1 MNQARRTQGDHPDQN
16 REFRSLQ
23 RSIELDVRK
32 GLDMPCRFRAPLIIF
47 ITLLFL
53 APVAHAGVGT
63 KDPDPGPSV
72 ARLWDEQ
79 LLDAIRVDIPK
90 PPVHARNLFHLSVAM
105 WDAWAAYSPTAVGY
119 LVKEKLQAVDVEAA
133 RAEAISYAAYRLLKY
148 RFPVGYLDADDKPCH
163 PNDAI
168 SQAEFD
174 SQMDALGYD
183 RTFVSTEGDSPA
195 ALGNRIAAAVIAYGQ
210 GDGSNEGVGLC
221 YPDDT
226 GYSPVNPSLIIKLPG
241 TGSLVDPNRWQPL
254 AFDYYVTQNGIVIGR
269 LIQKFVGVG
278 WADVRPF
285 ALGPEDVNSGTGLP
299 MDPGPQ
305 PRLGGAGDQ
314 VVKDAM
320 VELLRLSGRLDPS
333 ENLFIDAAPG
343 AMFNDSLGA
352 DDGTGYALNPV
363 TKLPY
368 LPNIVNRADYQR
380 VVTEF
385 WADGPRSE
393 TPPGHWNVIANDLSD
408 DPLMR
413 RKRIGGAGN
422 PVDGLEWDV
431 KVYLALNGA
440 VHDAAIWAW
449 GNKNF
454 YDSSRPITLI
464 RYMAGLGQ
472 SSDPSLPSYH
482 RDGLPLV
489 PGVIELVTPE
499 TTRPG
504 GRHANLAGH
513 EGEIAI
519 RAWRGA
525 PPDPTTQTGGV
536 GWRRGVQWLPY
547 MPKNFVTPPFP
558 GYTSGHS
565 AFSRSAAEV
574 LAAITGMAYFPGG
587 LKSFVAPQN
596 GYLAI
601 EHGPGATVELQWAT
615 YYDAADQAGI
625 SRRFGGIHP
634 YYDDYPSRIAGSRIG
649 RKAWAKAQELYGP
662 KTVTMCQNPAGGPS
676 QSRTITIDASAVA
689 AHLAQGDRI
698 GPCVGGSAA
707 RGAGLPARN

>member
-1 MNQARRTQGDHPDQN
+1 
-16 REFRSLQ
+16 
-23 RSIELDVRK
+23 
-32 GLDMPCRFRAPLIIF
+32 MPRRFRVPLIGF
-47 ITLLFL
+47 VMLLFL
-53 APVAHAGVGT
+53 APVSQAAAGD
-63 KDPDPGPSV
+63 KDPGAGPSV

-119 LVKEKLQAVDVEAA
+119 LVKEKVRAVDVEAA

-148 RFPVGYLDADDKPCH
+148 RFPEGAIDADGKPCH

-168 SQAEFD
+168 SQADFD
-174 SQMDALGYD
+174 AQMDALGYD

-226 GYSPVNPSLIIKLPG
+226 GYAPVNPNLIFKLPG
-241 TGSLVDPNRWQPL
+241 AGSLVDPNRWQPL
-254 AFDYYVTQNGIVIGR
+254 AFDYFVTQNGIPIGR
-269 LIQKFVGVG
+269 QVQRFVGVG
-278 WADVRPF
+278 WGDVRPF
-285 ALGPEDVNSGTGLP
+285 ALVPEDVNPATGLAI
-299 MDPGPQ
+299 DPGPQ
-305 PRLGGAGDQ
+305 PRLGGPGDQ

-320 VELLRLSGRLDPS
+320 VELIRLSGRLDPS
-333 ENLFIDAAPG
+333 EGQLIDASPG
-343 AMFNDSLGA
+343 AIFNDSLGS
-352 DDGTGYALNPV
+352 DDGTGYPMNPV
-363 TKLPY
+363 TKMPY
-368 LPNIVNRADYQR
+368 APDLVNRADYQR
-380 VVTEF
+380 VVTEY
-385 WADGPRSE
+385 WADGPHSE
-393 TPPGHWNVIANDLSD
+393 TPPGHWNVIANDVSD
-408 DPLMR
+408 HPLML
-413 RKRIGGAGN
+413 RKRIGGAGR
-422 PVDGLEWDV
+422 PVGALEWDV

-464 RYMAGLGQ
+464 RYMAALGQ
-472 SSDPSLPSYH
+472 SSDPSLPSYNP
-482 RDGLPLV
+482 DGLPLA
-489 PGVIELVTPE
+489 PDVIELVTPE

-504 GRHANLAGH
+504 GRHASLAGH

-519 RAWRGA
+519 RVWRGG
-525 PPDPTTQTGGV
+525 PPDPTTQVAGV
-536 GWRRGVQWLPY
+536 GWKRGVEWLPY
-547 MPKNFVTPPFP
+547 MPRYFVTPPFP

-565 AFSRSAAEV
+565 AFSRSGAEV
-574 LAAITGMAYFPGG
+574 LAAITGTAFFPGG

-649 RKAWAKAQELYGP
+649 RKAWAKAQELFGP
-662 KTVTMCQNPAGGPS
+662 RTDPRAGGAAQTPTE
-676 QSRTITIDASAVA
+676 RT
-689 AHLAQGDRI
+689 R
-698 GPCVGGSAA
+698 
-707 RGAGLPARN
+707 